1 MVGLDRLAIRLGL
14 GLRALYDLEE
24 QRSARCPW
32 LAIADYLLLH
42 CWVSHSTNALQHC

>member
-14 GLRALYDLEE
+14 GLRALHDLEE

-32 LAIADYLLLH
+32 LATTDHLLLY
-42 CWVSHSTNALQHC
+42 CRVSHPA